1 MTRSEELFERARA
14 VIPGGVDSPVRAFG
28 AVGGTPPFLVRG
40 EGAFVEDADG
50 NRLLDYVQSWG
61 ALLFGHAR
69 PEIVRAAA
77 EAAARGTSFGA
88 PTPGEVLLAERIVA
102 AVPSVEM
109 VRLVSSGTA
118 AAMTAV
124 RLARGATGRA
134 VAVKFE
140 GCYHGHSDA
149 LLAAAGSGVATL
161 GLPGSAGVTAGAV
174 ADTIVLPYNDLPA
187 VREAFDRHSD
197 EIAC

>member
-1 MTRSEELFERARA
+1 MTRSEGLFARARA
-14 VIPGGVDSPVRAFG
+14 VIPGGVNSPVRAYA
-28 AVGGTPPFLVRG
+28 AVGGTPAFAVRG
-40 EGAFVEDADG
+40 DGAYVEDADG

-69 PEIVRAAA
+69 GEIVRAAT

-88 PTPGEVLLAERIVA
+88 PIEGEVLLAEHIAA

-109 VRLVSSGTA
+109 VRLCSSGTE

-124 RLARGATGRA
+124 RLARGVTSRPAI
-134 VAVKFE
+134 VKFE

-149 LLAAAGSGVATL
+149 LLAAAGSGLATL

-174 ADTIVLPYNDLPA
+174 GDTIVAPYNDLM
-187 VREAFDRHSD
+187 
-197 EIAC
+197 